1 MITEA
6 LVGAAF
12 LGACAVV
19 ACIGQDVPIR
29 TKIAVVVMFAVAG
42 AAITV
47 ATMSVTRYVTGVISD
62 EAHAHSKETT
72 ND

>member
-12 LGACAVV
+12 LGAFAVFT
-19 ACIGQDVPIR
+19 CIGQDARIR
-29 TKIAVVVMFAVAG
+29 TKIAIVVTFAVAG

-47 ATMSVTRYVTGVISD
+47 AAMSVTRYVTGVITD
-62 EAHAHSKETT
+62 EVHAHNKETT